1 MSYTKYK
8 CQITGKTFDQ
18 KSHIDKHLKSNTF
31 KQQSRIKV
39 LELEKLSE

>member
-1 MSYTKYK
+1 MSYTKYE

-18 KSHIDKHLKSNTF
+18 KSHIDKHLKSKTF

-39 LELEKLSE
+39 LELSCL